1 MKVWKRVRFLKKDK
15 KIDMIVKSYVNYIY
29 QNSPVNELVNKYH
42 IEPSDMVRLNQ
53 YLADRIAGLA
63 LLNLA
68 DDKERLNDIIIKYSN
83 NQLLVGDIV
92 PEIEG
97 YVDIK

>member
-1 MKVWKRVRFLKKDK
+1 MEVWKRVRFLKKDK

-29 QNSPVNELVNKYH
+29 ANSPMAEIINKYH
-42 IEPSDMVRLNQ
+42 IEPNDVLRLNQ
-53 YLADRIAGLA
+53 YLADRIAGLTV
-63 LLNLA
+63 LTLA
-68 DDKERLNDIIIKYSN
+68 DDKERLKNIITKYDN

-97 YVDIK
+97 FVDIK

>member
-53 YLADRIAGLA
+53 YLDDRIAGLA
-63 LLNLA
+63 LLTLA

>member
-1 MKVWKRVRFLKKDK
+1 MEDITPLE
-15 KIDMIVKSYVNYIY
+15 VKEERL
-29 QNSPVNELVNKYH
+29 QRLNELVNKYH

-53 YLADRIAGLA
+53 YLADRIAGLT
-63 LLNLA
+63 LLTLA

>member
-53 YLADRIAGLA
+53 YLADRIAGLT
-63 LLNLA
+63 LLTLA

>member
-1 MKVWKRVRFLKKDK
+1 
-15 KIDMIVKSYVNYIY
+15 
-29 QNSPVNELVNKYH
+29 
-42 IEPSDMVRLNQ
+42 MVRLNQ

-63 LLNLA
+63 LLTLA

>member
-63 LLNLA
+63 L
-68 DDKERLNDIIIKYSN
+68 
-83 NQLLVGDIV
+83 
-92 PEIEG
+92 
-97 YVDIK
+97 

>member
-63 LLNLA
+63 LLTLD

>member
-53 YLADRIAGLA
+53 YLADRIAGFA
-63 LLNLA
+63 LLTLA

>member
-97 YVDIK
+97 YVNIK

>member
-29 QNSPVNELVNKYH
+29 QNSHVNELVNKYH

-63 LLNLA
+63 LLTLA

>member
-63 LLNLA
+63 LLTLT

>member
-53 YLADRIAGLA
+53 YLADRIVGLA
-63 LLNLA
+63 LLTLA
-68 DDKERLNDIIIKYSN
+68 NDKERLNDIIIKYSN

>member
-1 MKVWKRVRFLKKDK
+1 MEVWKRVRFLKKDK

-29 QNSPVNELVNKYH
+29 ANSPMTEIINKYH
-42 IEPSDMVRLNQ
+42 IEPNDVLKLNQ
-53 YLADRIAGLA
+53 YLADRIAGLTV
-63 LLNLA
+63 LTLA
-68 DDKERLNDIIIKYSN
+68 DDKERLKNIITKYDN

-97 YVDIK
+97 FVDIK

>member
-15 KIDMIVKSYVNYIY
+15 KIDIIVKSYVNYIY

-63 LLNLA
+63 LLTLT

>member
-1 MKVWKRVRFLKKDK
+1 MEVWKRVRFLKKDK

-29 QNSPVNELVNKYH
+29 ANSPMIEIINKYH
-42 IEPSDMVRLNQ
+42 IEPNDVLRLNQ
-53 YLADRIAGLA
+53 YLADRIAGLTV
-63 LLNLA
+63 LTLA
-68 DDKERLNDIIIKYSN
+68 DDKERLKNIITKYDN

-97 YVDIK
+97 FVDIK

>member
-1 MKVWKRVRFLKKDK
+1 
-15 KIDMIVKSYVNYIY
+15 
-29 QNSPVNELVNKYH
+29 
-42 IEPSDMVRLNQ
+42 MVRLNQ